1 MVVKVHFKGTVQ
13 RVGFRYFVQQHA
25 RALRVSGW
33 VKNNPDATVSARFE
47 GTRENVAELLK
58 FCTMGPRLSRVSGIY
73 FEELEEEISSDNFK
87 VL

>member
-1 MVVKVHFKGTVQ
+1 MVVNVHFKGTVQ

-33 VKNNPDATVSARFE
+33 IKNNPDATVSARFE
-47 GTRENVAELLK
+47 GSREHIAELLS
-58 FCTMGPRLSRVSGIY
+58 FCTKGPRLSRVSGIY
-73 FEELEEEISSDNFK
+73 FEEIEEDVSSDDFR